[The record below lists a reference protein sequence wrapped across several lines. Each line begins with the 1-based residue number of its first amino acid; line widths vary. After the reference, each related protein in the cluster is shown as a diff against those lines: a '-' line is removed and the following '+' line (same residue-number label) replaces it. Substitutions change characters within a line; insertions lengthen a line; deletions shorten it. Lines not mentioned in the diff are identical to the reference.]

1 LSLVNR
7 NTREEIR
14 VLKVRGIPF
23 QLNRCVRKKRPKVS
37 EESSVIYRRPAIM
50 PVMST
55 ETAGEDQQATA
66 VTIKH
71 ESSSSASMHQLLSNS
86 VSAATASSA
95 GGMGG
100 GTIGGIV
107 GSEHSPSPTT
117 LCGGCGFKI
126 TDRYY
131 LVAVERAWH
140 SECLRCGECRRPL
153 DTALS
158 CFSRQ
163 SRIYC
168 RDDYYR

>member
-1 LSLVNR
+1 MDLYYR
-7 NTREEIR
+7 
-14 VLKVRGIPF
+14 
-23 QLNRCVRKKRPKVS
+23 
-37 EESSVIYRRPAIM
+37 SVADAAAAAVM
-50 PVMST
+50 PVMSS
-55 ETAGEDQQATA
+55 ESAADDQA

-71 ESSSSASMHQLLSNS
+71 ETSGSLQLMSGPS
-86 VSAATASSA
+86 
-95 GGMGG
+95 GGSHSGH
-100 GTIGGIV
+100 IGV
-107 GSEHSPSPTT
+107 GVTGSDQPTT
-117 LCGGCGFKI
+117 LCGGCGFRI

-158 CFSRQ
+158 CFARQ

>member
-1 LSLVNR
+1 
-7 NTREEIR
+7 
-14 VLKVRGIPF
+14 
-23 QLNRCVRKKRPKVS
+23 
-37 EESSVIYRRPAIM
+37 M

-55 ETAGEDQQATA
+55 DSCAGDDQQATA

-71 ESSSSASMHQLLSNS
+71 ESAHNNNNTMHQLLSNS
-86 VSAATASSA
+86 VSAATASS
-95 GGMGG
+95 
-100 GTIGGIV
+100 TVGGIV
-107 GSEHSPSPTT
+107 AEHSPSPTT

-140 SECLRCGECRRPL
+140 SDCLRCGECRRPL

-158 CFSRQ
+158 CFARQ

-168 RDDYYR
+168 RDDYYRYTPFATKH